1 MQQVINC
8 TYRGP
13 RVFYLVSELYPY
25 YDTEQITVGMVAL
38 NGVMY
43 SGLVELHA
51 EELTVGVTPLT
62 GELRSI
68 LNTYNVSTGATDGST
83 APTAGNIEQL
93 TAQIAPSNGTL
104 VQVLFSHTQPTEDAV
119 AASILVSNGTL
130 VQVLITHSQPTE
142 AIETTITALN
152 GTLV

>member
-13 RVFYLVSELYPY
+13 RVFYLVSKLYPY

-43 SGLVELHA
+43 SGLVEFA

-62 GELRSI
+62 SELRA
-68 LNTYNVSTGATDGST
+68 LLRYYNVSTGAIDGST
-83 APTAGNIEQL
+83 APTAGNDERV
-93 TAQIAPSNGTL
+93 TTQIAPSNGTL
-104 VQVLFSHTQPTEDAV
+104 VQVLFSHTQPTEDAI
-119 AASILVSNGTL
+119 ATSLSALNGTL

-142 AIETTITALN
+142 AIEATITALN

>member
-13 RVFYLVSELYPY
+13 RVFYLVSKLYPY

-43 SGLVELHA
+43 SGLVEFA

-62 GELRSI
+62 SELRA
-68 LNTYNVSTGATDGST
+68 LLRYYNVSTGAIDGST
-83 APTAGNIEQL
+83 APTAGNDEQL

-104 VQVLFSHTQPTEDAV
+104 VQVLFSHTQPTEDAI
-119 AASILVSNGTL
+119 ATSLSVSNGTL

-142 AIETTITALN
+142 AIEATITALN

>member
-1 MQQVINC
+1 MQIINC
-8 TYRGP
+8 TYRGS
-13 RVFYLVSELYPY
+13 RARYYVSKPYPY
-25 YDTEQITVGMVAL
+25 YATEQVTVGMVAL

-43 SGLVELHA
+43 SGLVEFA

-62 GELRSI
+62 SELRA
-68 LNTYNVSTGATDGST
+68 LLRYYNVSTGAIDGST
-83 APTAGNIEQL
+83 APTAGNDEQL

-104 VQVLFSHTQPTEDAV
+104 VQVLFSHTQPTEDAI
-119 AASILVSNGTL
+119 ATSLSVSNGTL

-142 AIETTITALN
+142 AIEATITALN

>member
-1 MQQVINC
+1 MQRVINC

-13 RVFYLVSELYPY
+13 RVFYLVSKLYPY

-43 SGLVELHA
+43 SGLVEFA

-68 LNTYNVSTGATDGST
+68 LNTYNVSTGAIDGST
-83 APTAGNIEQL
+83 APTAGNVEQL
-93 TAQIAPSNGTL
+93 TTQVTPLSGTL
-104 VQVLFSHTQPTEDAV
+104 VQVLFNHTQPTDEML
-119 AASILVSNGTL
+119 AASILPLDGTL
-130 VQVLITHSQPTE
+130 LQVLVTHSQPIE
-142 AIETTITALN
+142 AVETSITALD
-152 GTLV
+152 GTLI

>member
-1 MQQVINC
+1 MQIINC
-8 TYRGP
+8 TYRGS
-13 RVFYLVSELYPY
+13 RARYYVSKPYPY
-25 YDTEQITVGMVAL
+25 YATEQVTVGMVAL

-43 SGLVELHA
+43 SGLVEFA

-62 GELRSI
+62 SELRA
-68 LNTYNVSTGATDGST
+68 LLRYYNVSTGAIDGST
-83 APTAGNIEQL
+83 APTAGNDEQL

-104 VQVLFSHTQPTEDAV
+104 VQVLFSHTQPTEDAI
-119 AASILVSNGTL
+119 AASLSVSNGTL

-142 AIETTITALN
+142 AIEATITALN

>member
-1 MQQVINC
+1 MQKVINC

-13 RVFYLVSELYPY
+13 RVFYLVSKLYPY

-43 SGLVELHA
+43 SGLVEFA

-68 LNTYNVSTGATDGST
+68 LNTYNVSTGAIDGST
-83 APTAGNIEQL
+83 APTAGNVEQL
-93 TAQIAPSNGTL
+93 TTQVTPLSGTL
-104 VQVLFSHTQPTEDAV
+104 VQVLFSHTQPTEDAI
-119 AASILVSNGTL
+119 ATSLSVSNGTL

-142 AIETTITALN
+142 AIEATITALN

>member
-13 RVFYLVSELYPY
+13 RVFYLVSKLYPY

-43 SGLVELHA
+43 SGLVEFA
-51 EELTVGVTPLT
+51 EELTVGLLPLT
-62 GELRSI
+62 GELRT
-68 LNTYNVSTGATDGST
+68 LLKTYNASTGATDGST
-83 APTAGNIEQL
+83 APTAGNDEQL

-104 VQVLFSHTQPTEDAV
+104 VQVLFSHTQPTEDAIV
-119 AASILVSNGTL
+119 PSLSVSNGTL

-142 AIETTITALN
+142 AIEATITALN